1 MSDIAVIVYFIG
13 FAMVA
18 GATFA
23 FMWKLMSSTLDDFK
37 KPIKKKSLHPEL
49 SDVNNG
55 DELMVVKFE
64 SDFEEGTI
72 DLKFTPDNKF
82 NDTFLKKSFEKRMK
96 EIEDEKE

>member
-1 MSDIAVIVYFIG
+1 MNDFTASIYLLFLVG
-13 FAMVA
+13 VA

-55 DELMVVKFE
+55 DELMVVKFK